1 MMKIICATTN
11 AINRKTPK
19 IATDPGVR
27 KLFEELASTELMRPV
42 LAGRIVFDL
51 IFFALILRGII
62 QTLALK
68 NFPCLLLQIYFA
80 KLKPISNAC
89 RNVECL

>member
-11 AINRKTPK
+11 ARKSRIPK
-19 IATDPGVR
+19 MATEPGVR
-27 KLFEELASTELMRPV
+27 KLFEELASTELIRLD

-51 IFFALILRGII
+51 TFFALILRDII

-68 NFPCLLLQIYFA
+68 IFPC
-80 KLKPISNAC
+80 
-89 RNVECL
+89 

>member
-1 MMKIICATTN
+1 MMKIICAKTK
-11 AINRKTPK
+11 ARKRRTPMM
-19 IATDPGVR
+19 ATEPGVR
-27 KLFEELASTELMRPV
+27 KLFEEFASTELMRPV

-89 RNVECL
+89 RNVEFL